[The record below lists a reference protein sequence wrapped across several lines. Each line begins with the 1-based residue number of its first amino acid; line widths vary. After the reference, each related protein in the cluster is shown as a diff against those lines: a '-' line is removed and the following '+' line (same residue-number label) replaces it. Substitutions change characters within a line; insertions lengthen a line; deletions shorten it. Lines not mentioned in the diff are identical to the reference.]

1 MRVRRLGI
9 VGGCLSHQSGI
20 PFSRLYHQ
28 VLSRKL
34 EDAYGVK
41 LRPVIDRSF
50 DAPLD
55 QRLAALA
62 DRQADLVLVHVR
74 SGVTVVSTGP
84 YRHEPRTRPD
94 DASRPPGEPRPVLGS
109 REGLYPDWMHQANLA
124 LGIMLGRH
132 QRVSRRQVN
141 EAILA
146 TQAAARRAVLP
157 VVMGPTGV
165 VRGPTDRLVCA
176 TLNRSLARASRTHG
190 FEFVD
195 VLRGWD
201 RAFCLPDGTHL
212 TAEGH
217 RNVADRLFAT
227 IGPRVA
233 AGETDEGW
241 AREGGRSDSWDQRAS
256 SGASTRVVGVEQD
269 S

>member
-9 VGGCLSHQSGI
+9 VGGCLSHQPGI

-28 VLSRKL
+28 VLSRRL

-41 LRPVIDRSF
+41 LQPVIDRSF

-62 DRQADLVLVHVR
+62 DRQAELVLVHVR
-74 SGVTVVSTGP
+74 SAVTVYSTAL
-84 YRHEPRTRPD
+84 YQRKPRAPMD
-94 DASRPPGEPRPVLGS
+94 DRTEPPGGPRPAFGS
-109 REGLYPDWMHQANLA
+109 REGMHPDWIHEGNVA
-124 LGIMLGRH
+124 LGVLLGRH
-132 QRVSRRQVN
+132 LRVSAGQVS
-141 EAILA
+141 EAIAA
-146 TQAAARRAVLP
+146 TEAAARRAVFP

-165 VRGPTDRLVCA
+165 VRGPTDRLICA
-176 TLNRSLARASRTHG
+176 TLNRSLVRASRTHG

-195 VLRGWD
+195 VLQGWD
-201 RAFCLPDGTHL
+201 RAFCLPDGMHL

-217 RNVADRLFAT
+217 RHVADRLFAT

-233 AGETDEGW
+233 AGETDDGRAPEG
-241 AREGGRSDSWDQRAS
+241 ARSDGWDQRAS